1 MTLNSCDVY
10 CCCDQDCNI
19 DIRNFWKENYNEYC
33 AKNTIMKQYKP
44 YSQCIDANVMAGYNS
59 RMGMQASELNNRL
72 CISLDVGSVFSTYK
86 EEVKTYT

>member
-1 MTLNSCDVY
+1 MNVIQFLLLSSVSCFKKLYQTDPALANTDKQTTVPQANNAFGECRCDVTLNSCDVY

-44 YSQCIDANVMAGYNS
+44 YS
-59 RMGMQASELNNRL
+59 
-72 CISLDVGSVFSTYK
+72 
-86 EEVKTYT
+86 